1 LRVIAIANQKG
12 GCGKTTTSINFAAG
26 LAFLRKKTL
35 LLDLDPQGHST
46 CGLGIKA
53 SEHAA
58 SLYDFLTPLR
68 LAKPDFQKALCEINP
83 YLFLLPSYGI
93 LGALEEELMM
103 MPGKELRL
111 KQWLASPEFASHE
124 FDYVIL
130 DCPPNLGLL
139 SLSSLEAADEIII
152 PIEPSFFSLHGLA
165 KISETV
171 AQVNQHRDH
180 PLLVNALLTL
190 FNSDTKFAQEV
201 YEEVKSH
208 FKERLFSAIIHENV
222 LLREAA
228 SAGQSIT
235 DYAPESPACRDYLN
249 LATEYL
255 ERQWDRILPPQKL
268 GWENVLRQH
277 FGPKRM
283 PGGVLFQIVSRNAR
297 WVEIA
302 GDFNNWIP
310 EALMRRN
317 EEGLWQ
323 KVIPMNSGNFRYK
336 FIVDGEWQIDPYQPT
351 QQMNAYGT
359 FDSYL
364 ELA

>member
-12 GCGKTTTSINFAAG
+12 GCGKTTTSINFAAC
-26 LAFLRKKTL
+26 LASLQKKTL

-53 SEHAA
+53 SDYP
-58 SLYDFLTPLR
+58 SNLYDFLTPLR
-68 LAKPDFQKALCEINP
+68 LSKPDFSKALHEISP
-83 YLFLLPSYGI
+83 YFYVLPTYGM

-103 MPGKELRL
+103 IPDKEQRL
-111 KQWLASPEFASHE
+111 KNLLTSPACLPLC
-124 FDYVIL
+124 FDYVVI

-139 SLSSLEAADEIII
+139 SLSALEAADEIIT

-171 AQVNQHRDH
+171 AQVNQRREQ
-180 PLLVNALLTL
+180 PLQTHALLTL
-190 FNSDTKFAQEV
+190 FNSETKFAEEV
-201 YEEVKSH
+201 FEEVKAH
-208 FKERLFSAIIHENV
+208 FKERLFATIIHDNV

-228 SAGQSIT
+228 SAGQSIA
-235 DYAPESPACRDYLN
+235 DYAPSSAAHRDYLHM
-249 LATEYL
+249 ATEYL
-255 ERQWDRILPPQKL
+255 EKQWDRILPPQRL

-277 FGPKRM
+277 YGPRRV
-283 PGGVLFQIVSRNAR
+283 PGGILFQIASKNAR

-310 EALMRRN
+310 EALVRRG
-317 EEGLWQ
+317 EDGLWQ
-323 KVIPMNSGNFRYK
+323 KVIPIKAGNFRYK
-336 FIVDGEWQIDPYQPT
+336 YIVDGEWQIDPYQPT
-351 QQMNAYGT
+351 QMPNAYGT
-359 FDSYL
+359 YDSYL